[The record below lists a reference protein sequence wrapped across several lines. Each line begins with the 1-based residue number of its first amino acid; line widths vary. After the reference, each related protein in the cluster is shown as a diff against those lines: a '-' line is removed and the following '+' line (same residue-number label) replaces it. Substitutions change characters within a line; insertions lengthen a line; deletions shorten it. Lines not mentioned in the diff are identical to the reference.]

1 MKTEYIVISSAAKMP
16 TSCWGRYRRA
26 ALVEVEE
33 GVIPKMIS
41 MRARGVVRIVEV
53 HEKLH
58 AGETDRSAFGKAMF
72 ALQAKADRLNSD
84 ELHRVVH
91 EIERKA
97 VA

>member
-1 MKTEYIVISSAAKMP
+1 MRTEFIVISSTAKMP

-26 ALVEVEE
+26 ALIEMEQ
-33 GVIPKMIS
+33 GVVPKMIS

-53 HEKLH
+53 REKLH
-58 AGETDRSAFGKAMF
+58 VGETDRSAFGKAMI

-84 ELHRVVH
+84 EMSRVVH